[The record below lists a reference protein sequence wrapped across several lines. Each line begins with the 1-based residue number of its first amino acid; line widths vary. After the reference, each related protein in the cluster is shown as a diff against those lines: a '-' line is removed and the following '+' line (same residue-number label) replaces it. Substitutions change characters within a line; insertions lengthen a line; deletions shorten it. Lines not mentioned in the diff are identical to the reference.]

1 MFFVNASVI
10 ILQVIGKCKRKFQ
23 KCCIFMESSDESRQM
38 HGFGAFSECESLVL
52 PVGGVQFGNYL
63 TGGQSTTRQ
72 IGLPIAEKR
81 SSYSV

>member
-23 KCCIFMESSDESRQM
+23 NSCNFIESSDESRQM

-63 TGGQSTTRQ
+63 TGGRSTTLQ
-72 IGLPIAEKR
+72 IGFPRAENR